1 MRRAREDEILQIP
14 EVPFL
19 LQFNEHTKRGIRR

>member
-14 EVPFL
+14 EVQRL
-19 LQFNEHTKRGIRR
+19 LQFIEHSRKGSCR